1 MSDVRSASTD
11 ADIVRVSVLVVKPWA
26 RYGHD
31 RLYVQ
36 TADGTRLGYLDN
48 KTGATVLDD
57 EAHREAFDAALAAH
71 RGDAAAPAPAPQP
84 VPVATSTPAAIPAQ
98 PRPVEAASPAA
109 VEPVPAP
116 EATRLPAAASVAP
129 QPVAAALEDASP
141 PAVEDPQPVAEAS
154 TEPEWTDLA
163 ATRAGAAAR
172 EQALALKQA
181 APVKTFLARALGV
194 KTDERAWRI
203 GADAEE
209 EVAARLKKLGERW
222 KVLHAV
228 PVGENGSDID
238 HVVIGP
244 GGVFTI
250 NTKHHPDAAIWV
262 GGNTFMVDG
271 HRVPYVRNSRY
282 EAQRTARMLTAALG
296 GVPVFTTGLIAV
308 MGARKG
314 FTIKSQPD
322 DGAVVVMTRREVAKW
337 LAKRPDVLT
346 DEQVEAIYAVARR
359 SDTWREPAPEKRL
372 RRGSR
377 RA

>member
-1 MSDVRSASTD
+1 MSDVRSANAD
-11 ADIVRVSVLVVKPWA
+11 ADIVRVSDLVVKPWA

-71 RGDAAAPAPAPQP
+71 RGDAAATSPAPQP
-84 VPVATSTPAAIPAQ
+84 VPVATSTPPAIPAQ
-98 PRPVEAASPAA
+98 PRPAEPGSPAT

-116 EATRLPAAASVAP
+116 VATRVPPAAAAAPPPVAP
-129 QPVAAALEDASP
+129 P
-141 PAVEDPQPVAEAS
+141 PAVEDPQPVVETP

-209 EVAARLKKLGERW
+209 EVAARLRNLGERW
-222 KVLHAV
+222 KILHAV

-262 GGNTFMVDG
+262 GGNTVMVDG
-271 HRVPYVRNSRY
+271 HRVPYVRNSRF

-296 GVPVFTTGLIAV
+296 GVPVFITGVIAV

-337 LAKRPDVLT
+337 LAKRPEVLSSQ
-346 DEQVEAIYAVARR
+346 QVEAIYSVARR
-359 SDTWREPAPEKRL
+359 SDTWKEPPRDKPVR
-372 RRGSR
+372 RRGGSAR
-377 RA
+377 

>member
-11 ADIVRVSVLVVKPWA
+11 ADIVWVSDLVVKPWA

-71 RGDAAAPAPAPQP
+71 RGDGAAPAPAPHP
-84 VPVATSTPAAIPAQ
+84 VPVAASKPAAIPSQ
-98 PRPVEAASPAA
+98 PPPAESAAPAA
-109 VEPVPAP
+109 AETAAEDTPVLVPAP
-116 EATRLPAAASVAP
+116 AAH
-129 QPVAAALEDASP
+129 PVAAAPTAAP
-141 PAVEDPQPVAEAS
+141 APAVDDPQPVTEAP

-172 EQALALKQA
+172 EQALALKQT
-181 APVKTFLARALGV
+181 APVRTFLARVLGV

-209 EVAARLKKLGERW
+209 EVAARLRKLGDAW

-271 HRVPYVRNSRY
+271 HRVPYVRNSRF

-296 GVPVFTTGLIAV
+296 GVPVSTTGLIAV

-314 FTIKSQPD
+314 FTIRTQPD
-322 DGAVVVMTRREVAKW
+322 DGAVVVMTRREIARW
-337 LAKRPDVLT
+337 LDKRPEVLT
-346 DEQVEAIYAVARR
+346 SEEVEAIYAVARR
-359 SDTWREPAPEKRL
+359 SDTWRERPKEQV
-372 RRGSR
+372 RRR
-377 RA
+377 RRPHSG